1 MILLDTNV
9 ISELM
14 RAKPA
19 QIVLDWFGQ
28 HDATD
33 LFISAVTEAELR
45 TGVAILPDGQRRD
58 RLQLAIDAMID
69 QDFQGRVLP
78 FDSLAAKAYAEIAAQ
93 RRATGRPIAE
103 ADCQIAAIARA
114 TPRTRAVR
122 RTSICTCLD
131 TLGYVGIDGFRA
143 LASVRACVSI
153 DDNRA
158 AFGTLSCVNEVG
170 AGGRATGKE
179 RARKPRAK
187 VTRSACAGARTP
199 SHPPMTYR
207 VSGRTPTSYLP
218 KVAFMYAMRSAIC

>member
-14 RAKPA
+14 RIEPAKA
-19 QIVLDWFGQ
+19 MMDWFGQ
-28 HDATD
+28 HDAAN

-93 RRATGRPIAE
+93 RRAAGRPIAE

-114 TPRTRAVR
+114 TDAPIATRNVKDFDGCGVR
-122 RTSICTCLD
+122 VINPWND
-131 TLGYVGIDGFRA
+131 Q
-143 LASVRACVSI
+143 
-153 DDNRA
+153 
-158 AFGTLSCVNEVG
+158 
-170 AGGRATGKE
+170 
-179 RARKPRAK
+179 
-187 VTRSACAGARTP
+187 
-199 SHPPMTYR
+199 
-207 VSGRTPTSYLP
+207 
-218 KVAFMYAMRSAIC
+218 

>member
-14 RAKPA
+14 RAEPA
-19 QIVLDWFGQ
+19 QMVMDWFGQ
-28 HDATD
+28 HDASY

-93 RRATGRPIAE
+93 RRASGRPIAE

-114 TPRTRAVR
+114 TDAPIATRNVKDFDGCGVR
-122 RTSICTCLD
+122 VINPWN
-131 TLGYVGIDGFRA
+131 A
-143 LASVRACVSI
+143 
-153 DDNRA
+153 
-158 AFGTLSCVNEVG
+158 E
-170 AGGRATGKE
+170 
-179 RARKPRAK
+179 
-187 VTRSACAGARTP
+187 
-199 SHPPMTYR
+199 
-207 VSGRTPTSYLP
+207 
-218 KVAFMYAMRSAIC
+218 